1 MRCLFLF
8 SLAALSSFAQTG
20 SVRFPALGFAP
31 DPRSSQIRPIHGIP
45 GAALLGDPLDTA
57 STFTTSAISPK
68 QDLALAVSAA
78 DSHLYLVPLL
88 SGEPARAIAN
98 ALSSPSQIV
107 FSPAGRAAIIRGDRI
122 QILNELAG
130 SPRVTEVALDPF
142 DTPPALAVSDDGQA
156 MLASSGREENPVWL
170 AGPGGSLTQ
179 LPLPGSVRAI
189 AFRRDSRD
197 AVAVTRSG
205 DVYLIRNAGAEAD
218 IRQVYIGDEQTSDPV
233 AVQVSPD
240 GSSAFTANSHGL
252 VAAINLQS
260 GSAASVSCQCAPVTL
275 EPMNAP
281 ALYRLTEISDLPV
294 MLFDAS
300 TLTPRIWFVPAGA
313 SSTSLQRSAQ

>member
-8 SLAALSSFAQTG
+8 SLAALSTFAQTG
-20 SVRFPALGFAP
+20 SVGFPALGFAP
-31 DPRSSQIRPIHGIP
+31 DPRSSQIRPIRGIP
-45 GAALLGDPLDTA
+45 GAALLGDPLDT
-57 STFTTSAISPK
+57 STFTNSAISPK

-78 DSHLYLVPLL
+78 DGQLYLVPL
-88 SGEPARAIAN
+88 SGEPARAVAN
-98 ALSSPSQIV
+98 AMSGPSQIV
-107 FSPAGRAAIIRGDRI
+107 FSPTGRAAIIRGGRL

-130 SPRVTEVALDPF
+130 APRVTEVALDPF

-156 MLASSGREENPVWL
+156 MLASSGRDENPVWL

-205 DVYLIRNAGAEAD
+205 DVYLVRNAGPDAE

-233 AVQVSPD
+233 AVQISPD
-240 GSSAFTANSHGL
+240 GSRAFTANSHGL
-252 VAAINLQS
+252 VAAIHLQS
-260 GSAASVSCQCAPVTL
+260 GSVASASCQCAPVSL

-313 SSTSLQRSAQ
+313 SASSLQRSAQ